1 MSTPAEEVA
10 MPEGPPAAGARLRAR
25 VPLKPVRKRKSPAE
39 NLMGDLMSIISEET
53 EVSDDSEGTRR
64 VKALNIKAKP
74 TTLTKVT
81 SQDSFDAALK
91 LLNAK
96 NFIGADSGEDV
107 CVLHVASPQKL
118 GAGLQKS
125 GGDWK
130 DGSTGHEAQLF
141 YRSTIS
147 ETLRPEYF
155 LILEE
160 KIQCIKSPNMIIFQ
174 EHEEVENSWMW
185 VNKQHVLVSR
195 DNRLSVVI

>member
-64 VKALNIKAKP
+64 VK
-74 TTLTKVT
+74 
-81 SQDSFDAALK
+81 
-91 LLNAK
+91 
-96 NFIGADSGEDV
+96 GADSGEDV

-174 EHEEVENSWMW
+174 EHEDVENSWMW
-185 VNKQHVLVSR
+185 VNKQHVLVYR